1 MCDSA
6 TTGCFFSR
14 SSKENG
20 RSVPDLTASPGRAPP
35 GPMPSHQA
43 QALQQQQQ
51 QQNMQGHHQQQH
63 QHSQQQQQHHQQQQR
78 QGNKEPV
85 LLQGDFRKVS
95 GISSEIFRQ
104 IEAVENDHDPSTAA
118 ALEVVERR
126 GEMIVRILEPRCM
139 GSRQAIEAGQKFL
152 NKSDARHTVQLVEI
166 VKRPGQTLGLY
177 IREGNGAD
185 RSDGVF
191 ISRIALESAVYN
203 SGCLRVGD
211 EILAVNLVDVTRM
224 SLDDVVIIM
233 SIPRRLVLA
242 IRQRRGNRGTNSPG
256 PAQMSRPEQ
265 KPPPVVVIKRDLRDE
280 DLDDSDRAPRSS
292 RSSRE
297 RRTGDGREMTES
309 RSRLGLGLNNYS
321 PQSEQL
327 DLYYGG
333 PGGGG
338 GRGGPGG
345 GGGPVETPSWGYKP
359 PPPPSVITEQPKG
372 MHGFQTSH
380 SYYQNA
386 GTLESLAEKVH
397 AFYPSST
404 TTTNR
409 RMSASGAGGG
419 VAMSQSHQRFPRSG
433 SDQHLPRVE
442 YADYASLGRH
452 GLLARSSLKSDLVGA
467 APIAGGTLG
476 RYGRYDGG
484 PGAGHQVTA
493 ASQRT
498 SKYGPSPLGATASLQ
513 RRSRPALDYSSDTEA
528 TIGPRPSYYYYNHP
542 AMAGNSNNTI
552 HGAGPRGSTQ
562 ALGGGPEFAKFNSLP
577 RERPGAGASGRL
589 GGLRGARGLVHNRL
603 QDEADGNVSAPEYSL
618 PIRRDIRD
626 LRNRIT
632 ASPSIFTSDE
642 YRAWL
647 RRAPSSSA
655 ICEQMR
661 ASRDL
666 LNQQRAHRFSCS
678 AENIHDVLKNTEHIY
693 SSRTGLGG
701 VGVGVGG
708 TLDRHS
714 MAAGGPRMS
723 SLPVRSLSSQ
733 HIGGPSSIRSPS
745 VRRMRQLLELTQ
757 GAHQGIGPGGGI
769 GLAGVPG
776 SMVSALTGH
785 QSPAPTP
792 STTLPRPHRQIDINP
807 AEYTK
812 YKLDKPVVDAVGISG
827 MLWIHLLAGRGLRAM
842 SETSTQPLQQQPLIR
857 DLYCVLECDRIHK
870 ARTVVRSGDL
880 QFDWDESF
888 ELDLVCNKQLDV
900 LVYSWDPQHRHKLC
914 YRGALSLTT
923 LLRQSPIHQ
932 LALKVE
938 PRGTIYLRLRHTDP
952 FQLFRRRGLPSL
964 RGNVPAL
971 FGADLETVVTRESK
985 GAPGCAPVPIILR
998 RCVEEVERRGLDII
1012 GLYRLCG
1019 SATKKRLLREA
1030 FERNSRAVELT
1041 PEHVPDI
1048 NVITGV
1054 LKDYLRE
1061 LPEPLFTKCLFQMTV
1076 DALGVCLPDD
1086 PEGNAKLMLS
1096 ILDCLP
1102 RANRATLVFL
1112 LDHLSLVVSA
1122 SERNKMSAQ
1131 ALATALGPPLML
1143 HSASVGA
1150 NEEIDHAQPI
1160 AVLKYL
1166 LQIWPQPHGGV
1177 SVGGVA
1183 GPTSGRRGEPV
1194 EPRGNKASALPAG
1207 KSQLQQPGALPLQS
1221 SVAPAAGSSISSS
1234 QRSSSSS
1241 NIHLSSRS
1249 NALASSTSHSN
1260 MASSILNT
1268 QQQQQQQPQHHP
1280 SSALLSIQPRTAASN
1295 PSATSSTLGQH
1306 LLSATPSTLQYQSVV
1321 AQLAQSHRALQQA
1334 GQQPHPSE
1342 VSAGLVERVQSPH
1355 HATPSPSSSSTSS
1368 ASGSGSGTDTIKR
1381 GASPASV
1388 KFKESSSGYSLKSD
1402 TQSRILS
1409 GKQLYGNSTSSNTT
1423 SATNGHGVNGQSS
1436 RDGPGT
1442 GSTSTG
1448 PMASELLQQQ
1458 TTTRASSLLFTA
1470 GTGTGDYRSSSSSI
1484 ASSVASSIAAGP
1496 SNLSGPAPS
1505 SGALYGKAPTTTA
1518 SSSAGP
1524 VPLTSTLNIT
1534 TFSLDEKNN
1543 LVVSPS
1549 PSSASESSYRSSS
1562 PASSIQRDKSPIS
1575 LGERQ
1580 GHQHQPSS
1588 SPSALRRQEQFDRA
1602 DSAPASGSSATP
1614 AATTTSTGSSS
1625 SSSFMSSL
1633 RSQTLG
1639 SYQFPSAT
1647 LKLTSQLSSG
1657 GDAQQQQQQQQDDG
1671 STSSLLRK
1679 LTSSLSRTIVSN
1691 TGTLPI
1697 SLGREKLSEL
1707 SSGLGVGS
1715 TAGGGGG
1722 GGGPS
1727 STSSTGFSSS
1737 SGIGSIS
1744 SSISST
1750 SNSASGSTSGSLRT
1764 MSTSLG
1770 AYSGGGSAG
1779 GGGGG
1784 SVPDGSSMGHSGTAA
1799 VTSMNIY
1806 GTLPKNSSIY
1816 SSYGGSGGAGGS
1828 SSSTT
1833 GSSALSGLLSG
1844 TTSAYGISERL
1855 RALTTGSSLTGGGG
1869 GGGTGS
1875 SSDTGVSSHE
1885 QHRGSVSSSGDL
1897 DSSGYDYESSGFS
1910 SASYSTST
1918 IDRGMASSGASLG
1931 SSSIGAGALSSSYFS
1946 TGSGSGSSPFATSA
1960 TETAAATATA
1970 PYRVQY
1976 ASTNPFL
1983 PSFNPTAPGSTDGGS
1998 NGSNGSSTHRN
2009 GGESR
2014 HSIDEPFDMK

>member
-1 MCDSA
+1 MQWRKFARLKTTA
-6 TTGCFFSR
+6 TGHSR
-14 SSKENG
+14 TRRMLCCGRRKENG

-51 QQNMQGHHQQQH
+51 QHQQQQQQGLQGHHQQQ
-63 QHSQQQQQHHQQQQR
+63 QQR
-78 QGNKEPV
+78 QGSKEPV

-139 GSRQAIEAGQKFL
+139 GSRQAIDAGQKFL

-242 IRQRRGNRGTNSPG
+242 IRQRRGNRGANSPG
-256 PAQMSRPEQ
+256 PPQMSRPEQ

-327 DLYYGG
+327 DLYYGAGRG
-333 PGGGG
+333 PGGG
-338 GRGGPGG
+338 PGS
-345 GGGPVETPSWGYKP
+345 VETPSWGYKP
-359 PPPPSVITEQPKG
+359 PAPPSSVITEQPKG
-372 MHGFQTSH
+372 MHGGFQTSH

-397 AFYPSST
+397 AFYPSA
-404 TTTNR
+404 TTNR
-409 RMSASGAGGG
+409 RMSAGPAG

-452 GLLARSSLKSDLVGA
+452 PLLARSSLKSDLVGA

-476 RYGRYDGG
+476 RYGRYDAPPQPRG
-484 PGAGHQVTA
+484 P
-493 ASQRT
+493 
-498 SKYGPSPLGATASLQ
+498 KYGPSPLGATASLQ

-542 AMAGNSNNTI
+542 AMAASGTM
-552 HGAGPRGSTQ
+552 GRGSTQ

-577 RERPGAGASGRL
+577 RERPGATRL
-589 GGLRGARGLVHNRL
+589 GLRGRITDRL

-693 SSRTGLGG
+693 SSRTGLGVGGGGG
-701 VGVGVGG
+701 VVGG

-757 GAHQGIGPGGGI
+757 GAGVG
-769 GLAGVPG
+769 GVPG
-776 SMVSALTGH
+776 SVMAALAGH

-792 STTLPRPHRQIDINP
+792 STTLPRAHRQIDINP

-812 YKLDKPVVDAVGISG
+812 YKLDKPVVDAVGMSG

-842 SETSTQPLQQQPLIR
+842 SETSQIQQPLIR

-985 GAPGCAPVPIILR
+985 GAPGSAPVPIILR

-1166 LQIWPQPHGGV
+1166 LQIWPQPGSGT
-1177 SVGGVA
+1177 GA
-1183 GPTSGRRGEPV
+1183 PTSGRRGEPV

-1207 KSQLQQPGALPLQS
+1207 KSAAAAAAASSAALQQLGTS
-1221 SVAPAAGSSISSS
+1221 SSSSISH
-1234 QRSSSSS
+1234 RSSSSS
-1241 NIHLSSRS
+1241 NIQHQLHSSSSTNLAGTISSISSSRS
-1249 NALASSTSHSN
+1249 PHALASSSSSSN
-1260 MASSILNT
+1260 IQSSV
-1268 QQQQQQQPQHHP
+1268 PP
-1280 SSALLSIQPRTAASN
+1280 SIQPRSAANN
-1295 PSATSSTLGQH
+1295 PSTTSSTLGQH

-1334 GQQPHPSE
+1334 GQQPHQSE
-1342 VSAGLVERVQSPH
+1342 VSAGLAERVQSPH

-1388 KFKESSSGYSLKSD
+1388 KFKESTSSYSLKSD
-1402 TQSRILS
+1402 TQSRILASSRQHQPPGTSQYSNGS
-1409 GKQLYGNSTSSNTT
+1409 GSNGGIGTTASTSY
-1423 SATNGHGVNGQSS
+1423 AT
-1436 RDGPGT
+1436 D
-1442 GSTSTG
+1442 
-1448 PMASELLQQQ
+1448 LLHAR
-1458 TTTRASSLLFTA
+1458 TSSLFAASA
-1470 GTGTGDYRSSSSSI
+1470 GSDYLSSTSSI
-1484 ASSVASSIAAGP
+1484 ASSVASSAAGA
-1496 SNLSGPAPS
+1496 GPATS
-1505 SGALYGKAPTTTA
+1505 AAAAAS
-1518 SSSAGP
+1518 SSSAGLYGKVSSASGVTSAP
-1524 VPLTSTLNIT
+1524 VTSTLNIT

-1562 PASSIQRDKSPIS
+1562 PASSIQRDKSPNKS
-1575 LGERQ
+1575 G
-1580 GHQHQPSS
+1580 
-1588 SPSALRRQEQFDRA
+1588 SPSPLRRQDPLDRA
-1602 DSAPASGSSATP
+1602 DSLPATGTSTASTSGTA
-1614 AATTTSTGSSS
+1614 AATAPSTTAASSS
-1625 SSSFMSSL
+1625 GGSSFMSSL

-1639 SYQFPSAT
+1639 SYQFPST
-1647 LKLTSQLSSG
+1647 NLKLTSQLSSG
-1657 GDAQQQQQQQQDDG
+1657 SSGQDTSDDG

-1691 TGTLPI
+1691 TGTLPL
-1697 SLGREKLSEL
+1697 SLGREKLAEL
-1707 SSGLGVGS
+1707 SS
-1715 TAGGGGG
+1715 T
-1722 GGGPS
+1722 GPS
-1727 STSSTGFSSS
+1727 GTAAAGSSSAGAYSSS

-1744 SSISST
+1744 SSISSSIGGSSTSNT
-1750 SNSASGSTSGSLRT
+1750 SNSGSGLRT
-1764 MSTSLG
+1764 MSSSLG
-1770 AYSGGGSAG
+1770 YTGIGSGASVLDGGMSAG
-1779 GGGGG
+1779 GSG
-1784 SVPDGSSMGHSGTAA
+1784 SVTTAAA
-1799 VTSMNIY
+1799 VTSMNLY

-1816 SSYGGSGGAGGS
+1816 SSYGVGSGTSVSTSGS
-1828 SSSTT
+1828 
-1833 GSSALSGLLSG
+1833 GFSGLLSG
-1844 TTSAYGISERL
+1844 TTSSYGISERL
-1855 RALTTGSSLTGGGG
+1855 RALTSGSGSVGGDGGGD

-1875 SSDTGVSSHE
+1875 TSIDSGAAGSSA
-1885 QHRGSVSSSGDL
+1885 GDL
-1897 DSSGYDYESSGFS
+1897 ESSGYDYESSGFS
-1910 SASYSTST
+1910 SASYS
-1918 IDRGMASSGASLG
+1918 GMATSGASIG
-1931 SSSIGAGALSSSYFS
+1931 SGGGLSSSYFS
-1946 TGSGSGSSPFATSA
+1946 TGSNSSPFATVSGGGA
-1960 TETAAATATA
+1960 GTKGADTN

-1983 PSFNPTAPGSTDGGS
+1983 PSFNPPSDGS
-1998 NGSNGSSTHRN
+1998 NGSRGDTKT
-2009 GGESR
+2009 
-2014 HSIDEPFDMK
+2014 SIDDEPFDMK

>member
-1 MCDSA
+1 MQWRKFA
-6 TTGCFFSR
+6 RLKTTGTGHSR
-14 SSKENG
+14 TRRMLCCGRRKENG

-35 GPMPSHQA
+35 GPMPA
-43 QALQQQQQ
+43 
-51 QQNMQGHHQQQH
+51 HQQGQGM
-63 QHSQQQQQHHQQQQR
+63 QQQQQHHPHQQGGGHMQQGQR
-78 QGNKEPV
+78 SMGGGNKEPV

-118 ALEVVERR
+118 ALEAVERR

-139 GSRQAIEAGQKFL
+139 GSRQAVEAGQKFL
-152 NKSDARHTVQLVEI
+152 NKADARHTVQLVEI

-242 IRQRRGNRGTNSPG
+242 IRQRRGSRGANSPG
-256 PAQMSRPEQ
+256 PHQMSRPEQ
-265 KPPPVVVIKRDLRDE
+265 KPPPVVVIKRDLRDD

-327 DLYYGG
+327 DLYYNSRTGQ
-333 PGGGG
+333 
-338 GRGGPGG
+338 
-345 GGGPVETPSWGYKP
+345 PVETPSWGYKP

-372 MHGFQTSH
+372 THGFQTSH

-397 AFYPSST
+397 AFYPSNT
-404 TTTNR
+404 TSR
-409 RMSASGAGGG
+409 RLSAGTG
-419 VAMSQSHQRFPRSG
+419 VSMSQSHQRFPRSG

-452 GLLARSSLKSDLVGA
+452 ALLRSSLKSDLVQA

-476 RYGRYDGG
+476 RYGRYD
-484 PGAGHQVTA
+484 PPP
-493 ASQRT
+493 SSRT
-498 SKYGPSPLGATASLQ
+498 PKYAPSPLGATGSLQ
-513 RRSRPALDYSSDTEA
+513 RRSRPAIDYSSDTEA

-542 AMAGNSNNTI
+542 AMAAAI
-552 HGAGPRGSTQ
+552 QRGSTQ

-577 RERPGAGASGRL
+577 RERPGSRM
-589 GGLRGARGLVHNRL
+589 GLRSRIGDRL
-603 QDEADGNVSAPEYSL
+603 QDETDGNLSAPEYSL
-618 PIRRDIRD
+618 PIRRDPRD
-626 LRNRIT
+626 LRQRIT

-661 ASRDL
+661 ASRDI

-693 SSRTGLGG
+693 SSRTGLT
-701 VGVGVGG
+701 GG

-714 MAAGGPRMS
+714 LTVGGPRMS
-723 SLPVRSLSSQ
+723 SLPVRSMSSQ
-733 HIGGPSSIRSPS
+733 HIGPSSIRSPS

-757 GAHQGIGPGGGI
+757 GGPG
-769 GLAGVPG
+769 GVPG
-776 SMVSALTGH
+776 SAMAALTGH

-792 STTLPRPHRQIDINP
+792 STTLPRAHRQIDINP

-812 YKLDKPVVDAVGISG
+812 YKLDKPVVDAIGMSG

-842 SETSTQPLQQQPLIR
+842 SETTQTQQPMIR

-952 FQLFRRRGLPSL
+952 FQLYRRRGLPSL
-964 RGNVPAL
+964 RASVPAL

-985 GAPGCAPVPIILR
+985 GAPGSAPVPIILR

-1041 PEHVPDI
+1041 PDHVPDI

-1054 LKDYLRE
+1054 LKEYLRE

-1131 ALATALGPPLML
+1131 ALATVMGPPLML
-1143 HSASVGA
+1143 HSSSAGP

-1166 LQIWPQPHGGV
+1166 LQIWPQPQHGTGH
-1177 SVGGVA
+1177 VG
-1183 GPTSGRRGEPV
+1183 TSGRRGEPV
-1194 EPRGNKASALPAG
+1194 EPRGNKASALQVG
-1207 KSQLQQPGALPLQS
+1207 KSPAPLPSLPS
-1221 SVAPAAGSSISSS
+1221 
-1234 QRSSSSS
+1234 
-1241 NIHLSSRS
+1241 
-1249 NALASSTSHSN
+1249 ASSLHK
-1260 MASSILNT
+1260 LHHL
-1268 QQQQQQQPQHHP
+1268 QQQQQQQQLQP
-1280 SSALLSIQPRTAASN
+1280 SPAQSRLAPSASSSLMVGSAGAISRSATSS
-1295 PSATSSTLGQH
+1295 PSATSFQLGPH
-1306 LLSATPSTLQYQSVV
+1306 PLSATPSNLQYQSVV
-1321 AQLAQSHRALQQA
+1321 AQLAQSHRVSQQV
-1334 GQQPHPSE
+1334 GQQHHLLE
-1342 VSAGLVERVQSPH
+1342 ASAASAEPGQSPH

-1388 KFKESSSGYSLKSD
+1388 KFKESSSSYSLKSD
-1402 TQSRILS
+1402 TSRILS
-1409 GKQLYGNSTSSNTT
+1409 STSSLAKKYA
-1423 SATNGHGVNGQSS
+1423 SSTNGAEPVSNG
-1436 RDGPGT
+1436 
-1442 GSTSTG
+1442 GSTTYEQS
-1448 PMASELLQQQ
+1448 PAVSSHQ
-1458 TTTRASSLLFTA
+1458 SLLGN
-1470 GTGTGDYRSSSSSI
+1470 GTNGVRKRETGNGIGPSIISSSSSSNNNNGPNI
-1484 ASSVASSIAAGP
+1484 SSSSDLQYPSRSVLFTSDSLSTTSTSPQPTAVATTS
-1496 SNLSGPAPS
+1496 
-1505 SGALYGKAPTTTA
+1505 YGKVATVPSL
-1518 SSSAGP
+1518 SSSA
-1524 VPLTSTLNIT
+1524 VPAVPASSLDVV

-1549 PSSASESSYRSSS
+1549 PSSASESSHHSSNSSLRERS
-1562 PASSIQRDKSPIS
+1562 P
-1575 LGERQ
+1575 
-1580 GHQHQPSS
+1580 QPSP
-1588 SPSALRRQEQFDRA
+1588 SPLKRQDPVERA
-1602 DSAPASGSSATP
+1602 DSAGPTSAAS
-1614 AATTTSTGSSS
+1614 STG
-1625 SSSFMSSL
+1625 FISSL

-1639 SYQFPSAT
+1639 SYQFPSSS
-1647 LKLTSQLSSG
+1647 LKLSSQQSTDPATG
-1657 GDAQQQQQQQQDDG
+1657 DDG

-1679 LTSSLSRTIVSN
+1679 LTSSLSRSITSN
-1691 TGTLPI
+1691 TGTLPL
-1697 SLGREKLSEL
+1697 SLGRQGA
-1707 SSGLGVGS
+1707 SSSLYQQDFSGS
-1715 TAGGGGG
+1715 GNISN
-1722 GGGPS
+1722 S
-1727 STSSTGFSSS
+1727 SSSS
-1737 SGIGSIS
+1737 SGKP
-1744 SSISST
+1744 T
-1750 SNSASGSTSGSLRT
+1750 SASLNYTSSGDNVLADSTVT
-1764 MSTSLG
+1764 T
-1770 AYSGGGSAG
+1770 AAA
-1779 GGGGG
+1779 
-1784 SVPDGSSMGHSGTAA
+1784 VSSMS
-1799 VTSMNIY
+1799 IY
-1806 GTLPKNSSIY
+1806 GTLPKNSSVY
-1816 SSYGGSGGAGGS
+1816 SYGGTSSSLLTGTSSSYGISDRFRALTGASLEGSSGLGSSMTGTTASSGADSGAGS
-1828 SSSTT
+1828 SS
-1833 GSSALSGLLSG
+1833 
-1844 TTSAYGISERL
+1844 
-1855 RALTTGSSLTGGGG
+1855 
-1869 GGGTGS
+1869 
-1875 SSDTGVSSHE
+1875 V
-1885 QHRGSVSSSGDL
+1885 DL
-1897 DSSGYDYESSGFS
+1897 GASGYDYESSGFS
-1910 SASYSTST
+1910 STGLTSSYGTT
-1918 IDRGMASSGASLG
+1918 ASSGSMTTSATSG
-1931 SSSIGAGALSSSYFS
+1931 LSSSYFS
-1946 TGSGSGSSPFATSA
+1946 TGSGTSPFS
-1960 TETAAATATA
+1960 TAASGLGETGPPPST
-1970 PYRVQY
+1970 YRVQY
-1976 ASTNPFL
+1976 SSTNPFL
-1983 PSFNPTAPGSTDGGS
+1983 PSYNPPSD
-1998 NGSNGSSTHRN
+1998 NGSGTHGITGRN
-2009 GGESR
+2009 GGLKS
-2014 HSIDEPFDMK
+2014 SDEDDSFDMK

>member
-1 MCDSA
+1 M
-6 TTGCFFSR
+6 
-14 SSKENG
+14 
-20 RSVPDLTASPGRAPP
+20 
-35 GPMPSHQA
+35 
-43 QALQQQQQ
+43 
-51 QQNMQGHHQQQH
+51 
-63 QHSQQQQQHHQQQQR
+63 QQQQR
-78 QGNKEPV
+78 GGGGSGMGGGANKDPV

-118 ALEVVERR
+118 ALEAVERR

-139 GSRQAIEAGQKFL
+139 GSRQAVEAGQKFL
-152 NKSDARHTVQLVEI
+152 NKADARHTVQLVEI

-242 IRQRRGNRGTNSPG
+242 IRQRRGSRGANSPG
-256 PAQMSRPEQ
+256 PPQMSRPEQ
-265 KPPPVVVIKRDLRDE
+265 KPPPVVVIKRDLRDD

-327 DLYYGG
+327 DMYYGRG
-333 PGGGG
+333 PGVQ
-338 GRGGPGG
+338 PA
-345 GGGPVETPSWGYKP
+345 ETPSWGYKP

-372 MHGFQTSH
+372 AHGFQTSH

-397 AFYPSST
+397 SFYPGA
-404 TTTNR
+404 NR
-409 RMSASGAGGG
+409 RMSAGTG
-419 VAMSQSHQRFPRSG
+419 VSMSQSHQRFPRSG

-452 GLLARSSLKSDLVGA
+452 ALLRSSLKTDLVQA

-476 RYGRYDGG
+476 RYGRYE
-484 PGAGHQVTA
+484 PPPQ
-493 ASQRT
+493 QRT
-498 SKYGPSPLGATASLQ
+498 PKYGPSPLGAGTGSLQ

-542 AMAGNSNNTI
+542 AMNTNTI
-552 HGAGPRGSTQ
+552 GRGSTQ
-562 ALGGGPEFAKFNSLP
+562 ALGGGPEYAKFNSLP
-577 RERPGAGASGRL
+577 RDRPSSRM
-589 GGLRGARGLVHNRL
+589 GLRSRIGERI
-603 QDEADGNVSAPEYSL
+603 QDENDGNLSAPEYSL
-618 PIRRDIRD
+618 PIRRDPRDPRD
-626 LRNRIT
+626 LRQRIT

-661 ASRDL
+661 ASRDI

-678 AENIHDVLKNTEHIY
+678 AENIHDVLKNTENIY
-693 SSRTGLGG
+693 SSRTGFT
-701 VGVGVGG
+701 GG
-708 TLDRHS
+708 TLDRNS
-714 MAAGGPRMS
+714 LATGGPRMS
-723 SLPVRSLSSQ
+723 SLPVRSMSSQ
-733 HIGGPSSIRSPS
+733 HIGPSSIRSPS

-757 GAHQGIGPGGGI
+757 GGAPG
-769 GLAGVPG
+769 GVPG
-776 SMVSALTGH
+776 SAVAALTGH

-792 STTLPRPHRQIDINP
+792 STTLPRAHRQIDINP

-812 YKLDKPVVDAVGISG
+812 YKLDKPVVDAIGMSG

-842 SETSTQPLQQQPLIR
+842 SETTQAQQPMIR

-952 FQLFRRRGLPSL
+952 FQLYRRRGLPSL

-985 GAPGCAPVPIILR
+985 GAPGSAPVPIILR

-1122 SERNKMSAQ
+1122 AERNKMSAQ
-1131 ALATALGPPLML
+1131 ALATVMGPPLML
-1143 HSASVGA
+1143 HSSSAGP

-1166 LQIWPQPHGGV
+1166 LQIWPQPQHSTGGGHGG
-1177 SVGGVA
+1177 
-1183 GPTSGRRGEPV
+1183 T
-1194 EPRGNKASALPAG
+1194 
-1207 KSQLQQPGALPLQS
+1207 
-1221 SVAPAAGSSISSS
+1221 
-1234 QRSSSSS
+1234 
-1241 NIHLSSRS
+1241 
-1249 NALASSTSHSN
+1249 
-1260 MASSILNT
+1260 
-1268 QQQQQQQPQHHP
+1268 
-1280 SSALLSIQPRTAASN
+1280 
-1295 PSATSSTLGQH
+1295 
-1306 LLSATPSTLQYQSVV
+1306 SATPSSLQYQSVV
-1321 AQLAQSHRALQQA
+1321 AQLAQSHRASQQV
-1334 GQQPHPSE
+1334 GQQHHPSE
-1342 VSAGLVERVQSPH
+1342 GSAVSAEPVQSPH

-1388 KFKESSSGYSLKSD
+1388 KFKESSSSYSLKSD
-1402 TQSRILS
+1402 TSRILS
-1409 GKQLYGNSTSSNTT
+1409 SSSSLVKKYGTNGNGGDHPSPAVTSGSPLHYPASVSASTSLLLSGNGATGNGGSLRKQRDGNGSSSTNNGPNISSSSDLQLPSRSVLFSSDYLSSSAAAAAATSTSSTATT
-1423 SATNGHGVNGQSS
+1423 TERKLSFTAL
-1436 RDGPGT
+1436 
-1442 GSTSTG
+1442 TG
-1448 PMASELLQQQ
+1448 PV
-1458 TTTRASSLLFTA
+1458 SSL
-1470 GTGTGDYRSSSSSI
+1470 D
-1484 ASSVASSIAAGP
+1484 VA
-1496 SNLSGPAPS
+1496 
-1505 SGALYGKAPTTTA
+1505 
-1518 SSSAGP
+1518 
-1524 VPLTSTLNIT
+1524 
-1534 TFSLDEKNN
+1534 TFSLDDKNN

-1549 PSSASESSYRSSS
+1549 PSSASESSHHSSNSSLRERS
-1562 PASSIQRDKSPIS
+1562 P
-1575 LGERQ
+1575 
-1580 GHQHQPSS
+1580 QPS
-1588 SPSALRRQEQFDRA
+1588 PSLKRQEPIDRS
-1602 DSAPASGSSATP
+1602 DST
-1614 AATTTSTGSSS
+1614 ATTTAAGGNSSS

-1639 SYQFPSAT
+1639 SYQFPSSN
-1647 LKLTSQLSSG
+1647 LVKLPGQLSADSAGSG
-1657 GDAQQQQQQQQDDG
+1657 DDG

-1679 LTSSLSRTIVSN
+1679 LGASLSRTITSN
-1691 TGTLPI
+1691 TGTLPL
-1697 SLGREKLSEL
+1697 SLGRQGGTG
-1707 SSGLGVGS
+1707 SSLYQQQDASYSV
-1715 TAGGGGG
+1715 
-1722 GGGPS
+1722 S
-1727 STSSTGFSSS
+1727 SSSSS
-1737 SGIGSIS
+1737 SGKP
-1744 SSISST
+1744 T
-1750 SNSASGSTSGSLRT
+1750 SASLNYTSPGSSL
-1764 MSTSLG
+1764 LG
-1770 AYSGGGSAG
+1770 EGGSGQA
-1779 GGGGG
+1779 
-1784 SVPDGSSMGHSGTAA
+1784 VTTAAAVSSMS
-1799 VTSMNIY
+1799 IY

-1816 SSYGGSGGAGGS
+1816 SYSGAAS
-1828 SSSTT
+1828 S
-1833 GSSALSGLLSG
+1833 LLSG
-1844 TTSAYGISERL
+1844 TSSSYGISDRF
-1855 RALTTGSSLTGGGG
+1855 RALTSGGSAGDSSSGLGSSLTASGG
-1869 GGGTGS
+1869 
-1875 SSDTGVSSHE
+1875 
-1885 QHRGSVSSSGDL
+1885 SGADSAGADL
-1897 DSSGYDYESSGFS
+1897 GASGYDYESSGFS
-1910 SASYSTST
+1910 SSAGLTSSSYGGTSSTS
-1918 IDRGMASSGASLG
+1918 ASMTTSATSG
-1931 SSSIGAGALSSSYFS
+1931 LSSSYFS
-1946 TGSGSGSSPFATSA
+1946 TGSGNSPFGTMTSNGSDNA
-1960 TETAAATATA
+1960 GPPT
-1970 PYRVQY
+1970 YRVQY
-1976 ASTNPFL
+1976 SSTNPFL
-1983 PSFNPTAPGSTDGGS
+1983 PSYNPPSDNGGSTSLGGAS
-1998 NGSNGSSTHRN
+1998 GRN
-2009 GGESR
+2009 GGLKS
-2014 HSIDEPFDMK
+2014 SDEDDSFDMK

>member
-1 MCDSA
+1 MQWRKFARLKTTA
-6 TTGCFFSR
+6 TGHSR
-14 SSKENG
+14 TRRMLCCGRRKENG

-51 QQNMQGHHQQQH
+51 HQQQQQQGLQGHHQQQ
-63 QHSQQQQQHHQQQQR
+63 QQR
-78 QGNKEPV
+78 QSSKEPV

-139 GSRQAIEAGQKFL
+139 GSRQAIDAGQKFL

-242 IRQRRGNRGTNSPG
+242 IRQRRGNRGANSPG
-256 PAQMSRPEQ
+256 PPQMSRPEQ

-333 PGGGG
+333 
-338 GRGGPGG
+338 GRGP

-359 PPPPSVITEQPKG
+359 PAPPSSVITEQPKG
-372 MHGFQTSH
+372 MHGGFQTSH

-397 AFYPSST
+397 AFYPSAT
-404 TTTNR
+404 TSR
-409 RMSASGAGGG
+409 RMSAGPAG

-452 GLLARSSLKSDLVGA
+452 PLLARSSLKSDLVGA

-476 RYGRYDGG
+476 RYGRYDAPPQPSRG
-484 PGAGHQVTA
+484 P
-493 ASQRT
+493 
-498 SKYGPSPLGATASLQ
+498 KYGPSPLGATASLQ

-542 AMAGNSNNTI
+542 AMAASGTM
-552 HGAGPRGSTQ
+552 GRGSTQ

-577 RERPGAGASGRL
+577 RERPGAARL
-589 GGLRGARGLVHNRL
+589 GLRGRIADRL

-693 SSRTGLGG
+693 SSRTGLGVGGGGG
-701 VGVGVGG
+701 VVGG

-757 GAHQGIGPGGGI
+757 GAGVG
-769 GLAGVPG
+769 GVPG
-776 SMVSALTGH
+776 SVVAALTGH

-792 STTLPRPHRQIDINP
+792 STTLPRAHRQIDINP

-812 YKLDKPVVDAVGISG
+812 YKLDKPVVDAVGMSG

-842 SETSTQPLQQQPLIR
+842 SETSQIQQPLIR

-985 GAPGCAPVPIILR
+985 GAPGSAPVPIILR

-1166 LQIWPQPHGGV
+1166 LQIWPQPGTGP
-1177 SVGGVA
+1177 GA
-1183 GPTSGRRGEPV
+1183 PTSGRRGEPV

-1207 KSQLQQPGALPLQS
+1207 KSVAASPGLQL
-1221 SVAPAAGSSISSS
+1221 GSSISH
-1234 QRSSSSS
+1234 RSSSSS
-1241 NIHLSSRS
+1241 NIQHQLHSTSSTNLAAATSSISSSISRS
-1249 NALASSTSHSN
+1249 PHALASSSSSSN
-1260 MASSILNT
+1260 IQSSV
-1268 QQQQQQQPQHHP
+1268 PP
-1280 SSALLSIQPRTAASN
+1280 SIQPRTAANN
-1295 PSATSSTLGQH
+1295 PSTTSSTLGQH

-1334 GQQPHPSE
+1334 GQQPHQSE
-1342 VSAGLVERVQSPH
+1342 VSAGLAERVQSPH

-1388 KFKESSSGYSLKSD
+1388 KFKESTSSYSLKSD
-1402 TQSRILS
+1402 TQSRILANAR
-1409 GKQLYGNSTSSNTT
+1409 QHQQSTSASY
-1423 SATNGHGVNGQSS
+1423 TNG
-1436 RDGPGT
+1436 
-1442 GSTSTG
+1442 GSTSNGGIGTT
-1448 PMASELLQQQ
+1448 ATTSYATDLLHAR
-1458 TTTRASSLLFTA
+1458 TSGLFASSA
-1470 GTGTGDYRSSSSSI
+1470 GSDYLSSTSSI
-1484 ASSVASSIAAGP
+1484 ASSVASSAAG
-1496 SNLSGPAPS
+1496 APTS
-1505 SGALYGKAPTTTA
+1505 SAASVGLYGKVGATSGAVTST
-1518 SSSAGP
+1518 
-1524 VPLTSTLNIT
+1524 PLTSTLNIT

-1562 PASSIQRDKSPIS
+1562 PASSIQRDKSPNKS
-1575 LGERQ
+1575 G
-1580 GHQHQPSS
+1580 
-1588 SPSALRRQEQFDRA
+1588 SPSPLRRQEPLDRA
-1602 DSAPASGSSATP
+1602 DSLPSTGTTSSSTAATVSATP
-1614 AATTTSTGSSS
+1614 ATSASTGG
-1625 SSSFMSSL
+1625 SSFMSSL

-1639 SYQFPSAT
+1639 SYQFPST
-1647 LKLTSQLSSG
+1647 SLKLTSQLSSG
-1657 GDAQQQQQQQQDDG
+1657 SSGQDVSDDG

-1691 TGTLPI
+1691 TGTLPL

-1707 SSGLGVGS
+1707 
-1715 TAGGGGG
+1715 A
-1722 GGGPS
+1722 
-1727 STSSTGFSSS
+1727 STGSGAGATGAGSSSAGAYSSS

-1744 SSISST
+1744 SSISSSIGG
-1750 SNSASGSTSGSLRT
+1750 SNSSSNSGGLRT
-1764 MSTSLG
+1764 MSSSLG
-1770 AYSGGGSAG
+1770 YTGIGSGSSALEGGSSG
-1779 GGGGG
+1779 T
-1784 SVPDGSSMGHSGTAA
+1784 GSSSVTTAAA

-1816 SSYGGSGGAGGS
+1816 SSYGVGSGTSVSASGG
-1828 SSSTT
+1828 
-1833 GSSALSGLLSG
+1833 GLSGLLSG
-1844 TTSAYGISERL
+1844 TTSSYGISERL
-1855 RALTTGSSLTGGGG
+1855 RALTTGGSSGVGDGSTGGSTSMGDSG
-1869 GGGTGS
+1869 ATGS
-1875 SSDTGVSSHE
+1875 SA
-1885 QHRGSVSSSGDL
+1885 GDL

-1910 SASYSTST
+1910 SASYS
-1918 IDRGMASSGASLG
+1918 GMATSGT
-1931 SSSIGAGALSSSYFS
+1931 SIGSGGGLSSSYFS
-1946 TGSGSGSSPFATSA
+1946 TGSNSSPFATVSGSGSA
-1960 TETAAATATA
+1960 GTKVPDTN

-1983 PSFNPTAPGSTDGGS
+1983 PSFNPTGDGS
-1998 NGSNGSSTHRN
+1998 NGRADSKTSQD
-2009 GGESR
+2009 
-2014 HSIDEPFDMK
+2014 DEPFDMK

>member
-1 MCDSA
+1 MD
-6 TTGCFFSR
+6 R
-14 SSKENG
+14 
-20 RSVPDLTASPGRAPP
+20 
-35 GPMPSHQA
+35 
-43 QALQQQQQ
+43 
-51 QQNMQGHHQQQH
+51 
-63 QHSQQQQQHHQQQQR
+63 
-78 QGNKEPV
+78 
-85 LLQGDFRKVS
+85 
-95 GISSEIFRQ
+95 

-242 IRQRRGNRGTNSPG
+242 IRQRRGNRGSNSPG
-256 PAQMSRPEQ
+256 PPQMSRPEQ

-327 DLYYGG
+327 DLYYGAGRG
-333 PGGGG
+333 PGGGP
-338 GRGGPGG
+338 GPA
-345 GGGPVETPSWGYKP
+345 ETPNWGYKP
-359 PPPPSVITEQPKG
+359 PAPPSSVITEQPKG
-372 MHGFQTSH
+372 MHGGFQTSH

-397 AFYPSST
+397 AFYPSAT
-404 TTTNR
+404 TSR
-409 RMSASGAGGG
+409 RMSAGPAG

-452 GLLARSSLKSDLVGA
+452 PLLARSSLKSDLVGA

-476 RYGRYDGG
+476 RYGRYDA
-484 PGAGHQVTA
+484 PPPQPRAP
-493 ASQRT
+493 
-498 SKYGPSPLGATASLQ
+498 KYGPSPLGATGSLQ

-542 AMAGNSNNTI
+542 AMAASGTM
-552 HGAGPRGSTQ
+552 GGRGSTQ

-577 RERPGAGASGRL
+577 RERPGATRL
-589 GGLRGARGLVHNRL
+589 GLRGRITDRL

-693 SSRTGLGG
+693 SSRTGLGMGGAGAGGG
-701 VGVGVGG
+701 VVGG

-757 GAHQGIGPGGGI
+757 GAGVG
-769 GLAGVPG
+769 GVPG
-776 SMVSALTGH
+776 SVVAALTGH

-792 STTLPRPHRQIDINP
+792 STTLPRAHRQIDINP

-812 YKLDKPVVDAVGISG
+812 YKLDKPVVDAVGMSG

-842 SETSTQPLQQQPLIR
+842 SETSQIQQPLIR

-1122 SERNKMSAQ
+1122 AERNKMSAQ

-1166 LQIWPQPHGGV
+1166 LQIWPQPGTGT
-1177 SVGGVA
+1177 GA
-1183 GPTSGRRGEPV
+1183 PTSG
-1194 EPRGNKASALPAG
+1194 N
-1207 KSQLQQPGALPLQS
+1207 
-1221 SVAPAAGSSISSS
+1221 
-1234 QRSSSSS
+1234 
-1241 NIHLSSRS
+1241 
-1249 NALASSTSHSN
+1249 
-1260 MASSILNT
+1260 
-1268 QQQQQQQPQHHP
+1268 
-1280 SSALLSIQPRTAASN
+1280 
-1295 PSATSSTLGQH
+1295 
-1306 LLSATPSTLQYQSVV
+1306 
-1321 AQLAQSHRALQQA
+1321 
-1334 GQQPHPSE
+1334 PHPSE
-1342 VSAGLVERVQSPH
+1342 VSAGLAERVQSPH

-1388 KFKESSSGYSLKSD
+1388 KFKESTSNYSLKSD
-1402 TQSRILS
+1402 TQSRILGGARQHS
-1409 GKQLYGNSTSSNTT
+1409 QQPSYTTAGGASISSSNGGNGGSAAGATSYDLLHARTGGLLPSTGATSGSGT
-1423 SATNGHGVNGQSS
+1423 SAA
-1436 RDGPGT
+1436 
-1442 GSTSTG
+1442 ST
-1448 PMASELLQQQ
+1448 
-1458 TTTRASSLLFTA
+1458 
-1470 GTGTGDYRSSSSSI
+1470 
-1484 ASSVASSIAAGP
+1484 VAA
-1496 SNLSGPAPS
+1496 
-1505 SGALYGKAPTTTA
+1505 TTA
-1518 SSSAGP
+1518 SSGAG
-1524 VPLTSTLNIT
+1524 
-1534 TFSLDEKNN
+1534 
-1543 LVVSPS
+1543 
-1549 PSSASESSYRSSS
+1549 
-1562 PASSIQRDKSPIS
+1562 
-1575 LGERQ
+1575 
-1580 GHQHQPSS
+1580 
-1588 SPSALRRQEQFDRA
+1588 
-1602 DSAPASGSSATP
+1602 
-1614 AATTTSTGSSS
+1614 
-1625 SSSFMSSL
+1625 SFMSSL

-1639 SYQFPSAT
+1639 SYQFPST
-1647 LKLTSQLSSG
+1647 SLKLTSQLSSG
-1657 GDAQQQQQQQQDDG
+1657 SSGQDASDDG

-1679 LTSSLSRTIVSN
+1679 LTSSLSVT
-1691 TGTLPI
+1691 
-1697 SLGREKLSEL
+1697 
-1707 SSGLGVGS
+1707 
-1715 TAGGGGG
+1715 TA
-1722 GGGPS
+1722 
-1727 STSSTGFSSS
+1727 
-1737 SGIGSIS
+1737 
-1744 SSISST
+1744 
-1750 SNSASGSTSGSLRT
+1750 
-1764 MSTSLG
+1764 
-1770 AYSGGGSAG
+1770 
-1779 GGGGG
+1779 
-1784 SVPDGSSMGHSGTAA
+1784 AA

-1816 SSYGGSGGAGGS
+1816 SSYGVGSGTSVSGS
-1828 SSSTT
+1828 S
-1833 GSSALSGLLSG
+1833 GSGLSGLLSG
-1844 TTSAYGISERL
+1844 TTSSYGISERL
-1855 RALTTGSSLTGGGG
+1855 RALTSGVSVGDGAADRSTGGVESA
-1869 GGGTGS
+1869 GGTGS
-1875 SSDTGVSSHE
+1875 SA
-1885 QHRGSVSSSGDL
+1885 GDL
-1897 DSSGYDYESSGFS
+1897 ESSGYDYESSGFS
-1910 SASYSTST
+1910 SASYS
-1918 IDRGMASSGASLG
+1918 GMATSGASIG
-1931 SSSIGAGALSSSYFS
+1931 SGGGLSSSYFS
-1946 TGSGSGSSPFATSA
+1946 TGSNSSPFATMSGGGGGGGRA
-1960 TETAAATATA
+1960 GDSGTGTTATDTN

-1976 ASTNPFL
+1976 SSTNPFL
-1983 PSFNPTAPGSTDGGS
+1983 PSFNPTSDGS
-1998 NGSNGSSTHRN
+1998 NGRADSKTSNG
-2009 GGESR
+2009 
-2014 HSIDEPFDMK
+2014 DEPFDMK

>member
-1 MCDSA
+1 MRHAS
-6 TTGCFFSR
+6 TPVFTPLGHRLSFSE
-14 SSKENG
+14 ENG

-51 QQNMQGHHQQQH
+51 QHQQQQQQGLQGHHQQQ
-63 QHSQQQQQHHQQQQR
+63 QQQR
-78 QGNKEPV
+78 QGSKEPV

-139 GSRQAIEAGQKFL
+139 GSRQAIDAGQKFL

-242 IRQRRGNRGTNSPG
+242 IRQRRGNRGANSPG
-256 PAQMSRPEQ
+256 PPQMSRPEQ

-333 PGGGG
+333 
-338 GRGGPGG
+338 GRGPGG
-345 GGGPVETPSWGYKP
+345 GPGSVETPSWGYKP
-359 PPPPSVITEQPKG
+359 PAPPSSVITEQPKG
-372 MHGFQTSH
+372 MHGGFQTSH

-397 AFYPSST
+397 AFYPSAT
-404 TTTNR
+404 TSR
-409 RMSASGAGGG
+409 RMSAGPAG

-452 GLLARSSLKSDLVGA
+452 PLLARSSLKSDLVGA

-476 RYGRYDGG
+476 RYGRYDAPPQQRG
-484 PGAGHQVTA
+484 P
-493 ASQRT
+493 
-498 SKYGPSPLGATASLQ
+498 KYGPSPLGATASLQ

-542 AMAGNSNNTI
+542 AMAASGTM
-552 HGAGPRGSTQ
+552 GRGSTQ

-577 RERPGAGASGRL
+577 RERPGATRL
-589 GGLRGARGLVHNRL
+589 GLRGRIADRL

-693 SSRTGLGG
+693 SSRTGLGVGGGG
-701 VGVGVGG
+701 VVGG

-757 GAHQGIGPGGGI
+757 GAGVG
-769 GLAGVPG
+769 GVPG
-776 SMVSALTGH
+776 SVVAALTGH

-792 STTLPRPHRQIDINP
+792 STTLPRAHRQIDINP

-812 YKLDKPVVDAVGISG
+812 YKLDKPVVDAVGMSG

-842 SETSTQPLQQQPLIR
+842 SETSQIQQPLIR

-1166 LQIWPQPHGGV
+1166 LQIWPQPGTG
-1177 SVGGVA
+1177 
-1183 GPTSGRRGEPV
+1183 
-1194 EPRGNKASALPAG
+1194 
-1207 KSQLQQPGALPLQS
+1207 PGAP
-1221 SVAPAAGSSISSS
+1221 
-1234 QRSSSSS
+1234 
-1241 NIHLSSRS
+1241 
-1249 NALASSTSHSN
+1249 T
-1260 MASSILNT
+1260 
-1268 QQQQQQQPQHHP
+1268 
-1280 SSALLSIQPRTAASN
+1280 
-1295 PSATSSTLGQH
+1295 
-1306 LLSATPSTLQYQSVV
+1306 
-1321 AQLAQSHRALQQA
+1321 
-1334 GQQPHPSE
+1334 
-1342 VSAGLVERVQSPH
+1342 
-1355 HATPSPSSSSTSS
+1355 
-1368 ASGSGSGTDTIKR
+1368 SGTDTIKR

-1388 KFKESSSGYSLKSD
+1388 KFKESTSNYSLKSD
-1402 TQSRILS
+1402 TQSRILA
-1409 GKQLYGNSTSSNTT
+1409 SSRQHHQPT
-1423 SATNGHGVNGQSS
+1423 SASYTN
-1436 RDGPGT
+1436 
-1442 GSTSTG
+1442 GSTSNGGIGAT
-1448 PMASELLQQQ
+1448 A
-1458 TTTRASSLLFTA
+1458 TTSYATDLFHA
-1470 GTGTGDYRSSSSSI
+1470 RSSSLFASSAGSDYLSSTSSI
-1484 ASSVASSIAAGP
+1484 ASSVASSAAG
-1496 SNLSGPAPS
+1496 AATS
-1505 SGALYGKAPTTTA
+1505 SASAVGMYGKVGAASGSAITSAPVTN
-1518 SSSAGP
+1518 
-1524 VPLTSTLNIT
+1524 TLNIT

-1562 PASSIQRDKSPIS
+1562 PASSIQRDKSPNKS
-1575 LGERQ
+1575 G
-1580 GHQHQPSS
+1580 
-1588 SPSALRRQEQFDRA
+1588 SPSPLRRQDPLDRA
-1602 DSAPASGSSATP
+1602 DSLPSTGTASSSTSTAATVAAAATSSTSGS
-1614 AATTTSTGSSS
+1614 TSG
-1625 SSSFMSSL
+1625 SSFMSSL

-1639 SYQFPSAT
+1639 SYQFPST
-1647 LKLTSQLSSG
+1647 SLKLTSQLSSG
-1657 GDAQQQQQQQQDDG
+1657 SSGQDVSDDG

-1691 TGTLPI
+1691 TGTLPL

-1707 SSGLGVGS
+1707 SATGASGVSGAGS
-1715 TAGGGGG
+1715 SSAGAY
-1722 GGGPS
+1722 
-1727 STSSTGFSSS
+1727 SSS

-1744 SSISST
+1744 SSISSSIGG
-1750 SNSASGSTSGSLRT
+1750 SNSSNNSNSGGLRT
-1764 MSTSLG
+1764 MSSSLG
-1770 AYSGGGSAG
+1770 YTGIGSGASALDGGSS
-1779 GGGGG
+1779 G
-1784 SVPDGSSMGHSGTAA
+1784 SGSSSVTTAAA

-1816 SSYGGSGGAGGS
+1816 SSYGVGSGTSVSASGS
-1828 SSSTT
+1828 
-1833 GSSALSGLLSG
+1833 GLSGLLSG
-1844 TTSAYGISERL
+1844 TTSSYGISERL
-1855 RALTTGSSLTGGGG
+1855 RALTTGGSGAGDGTTGGSANNDSGT
-1869 GGGTGS
+1869 TGS
-1875 SSDTGVSSHE
+1875 SA
-1885 QHRGSVSSSGDL
+1885 GDL

-1910 SASYSTST
+1910 SASYS
-1918 IDRGMASSGASLG
+1918 GMATSGASIG
-1931 SSSIGAGALSSSYFS
+1931 SGGGLSSSYFS
-1946 TGSGSGSSPFATSA
+1946 TGSNSSPFATVSGSG
-1960 TETAAATATA
+1960 TAGTKTADTN

-1983 PSFNPTAPGSTDGGS
+1983 PSFNPTSDGS
-1998 NGSNGSSTHRN
+1998 NGRADSKTSND
-2009 GGESR
+2009 E
-2014 HSIDEPFDMK
+2014 EPFDMK

>member
-1 MCDSA
+1 MQWRKFA
-6 TTGCFFSR
+6 RLKTTGTGHSR
-14 SSKENG
+14 TRRMLCCGRRKENG

-35 GPMPSHQA
+35 GPMPAHQ
-43 QALQQQQQ
+43 QGQGMQQQQQ
-51 QQNMQGHHQQQH
+51 QQ
-63 QHSQQQQQHHQQQQR
+63 QQHHPHQQGGGHMQQGHR
-78 QGNKEPV
+78 GMGGNNKEPV

-118 ALEVVERR
+118 ALEAVERR

-139 GSRQAIEAGQKFL
+139 GSRQAVEAGQKFL
-152 NKSDARHTVQLVEI
+152 NKADARHSVQLVEI

-242 IRQRRGNRGTNSPG
+242 IRQRRGSRGANSPG
-256 PAQMSRPEQ
+256 PHQMSRPEH
-265 KPPPVVVIKRDLRDE
+265 KPPPVVVIKRDLRDD

-327 DLYYGG
+327 DLYYNSRTGQ
-333 PGGGG
+333 
-338 GRGGPGG
+338 
-345 GGGPVETPSWGYKP
+345 PVETPSWGYKP

-372 MHGFQTSH
+372 SHGFQTSH

-404 TTTNR
+404 TSR
-409 RMSASGAGGG
+409 RLSAGTG
-419 VAMSQSHQRFPRSG
+419 VSMSQSHQRFPRSG

-452 GLLARSSLKSDLVGA
+452 ALLRSSLKTDLVQA

-476 RYGRYDGG
+476 RYGRYD
-484 PGAGHQVTA
+484 PPP
-493 ASQRT
+493 SSRT
-498 SKYGPSPLGATASLQ
+498 PKYAPSPLGATGSLQ

-542 AMAGNSNNTI
+542 AMAAAI
-552 HGAGPRGSTQ
+552 QRGSTQ

-577 RERPGAGASGRL
+577 RERPGSRM
-589 GGLRGARGLVHNRL
+589 GLRSRIGERL
-603 QDEADGNVSAPEYSL
+603 QDETDGNLSAPEYSL
-618 PIRRDIRD
+618 PIRRDPRD
-626 LRNRIT
+626 LRQRIT

-661 ASRDL
+661 ASRDI

-693 SSRTGLGG
+693 SSRTGLT
-701 VGVGVGG
+701 GG
-708 TLDRHS
+708 TLDRHNLTV
-714 MAAGGPRMS
+714 GGPRMS
-723 SLPVRSLSSQ
+723 SLPVRSMSSQ
-733 HIGGPSSIRSPS
+733 HIGPSSIRSPS

-757 GAHQGIGPGGGI
+757 GGH
-769 GLAGVPG
+769 GVPG
-776 SMVSALTGH
+776 SAMAALTGH

-792 STTLPRPHRQIDINP
+792 STTLPRSHRQIDINP

-812 YKLDKPVVDAVGISG
+812 YKLDKPVVDAIGMSG

-842 SETSTQPLQQQPLIR
+842 SETTQTQQPMIR

-952 FQLFRRRGLPSL
+952 FQLYRRRGLPSL
-964 RGNVPAL
+964 RTSVPAL

-985 GAPGCAPVPIILR
+985 GAPGSAPVPIILR

-1041 PEHVPDI
+1041 PDHVPDI

-1122 SERNKMSAQ
+1122 AERNKMSAQ
-1131 ALATALGPPLML
+1131 ALATVMGPPLML
-1143 HSASVGA
+1143 HSSSAGP

-1166 LQIWPQPHGGV
+1166 LQIWPQPQHGTGH
-1177 SVGGVA
+1177 VG
-1183 GPTSGRRGEPV
+1183 TSGRRGEPV
-1194 EPRGNKASALPAG
+1194 EPRGNKASALQVGKPPA
-1207 KSQLQQPGALPLQS
+1207 PLPSLPS
-1221 SVAPAAGSSISSS
+1221 
-1234 QRSSSSS
+1234 
-1241 NIHLSSRS
+1241 
-1249 NALASSTSHSN
+1249 ASSFHQ
-1260 MASSILNT
+1260 LHHHH
-1268 QQQQQQQPQHHP
+1268 QQQQQSHLAP
-1280 SSALLSIQPRTAASN
+1280 SASSSLLVGTAAGAMSR
-1295 PSATSSTLGQH
+1295 SATSSPSTASFQLGPH
-1306 LLSATPSTLQYQSVV
+1306 PLLATPSNLQYQSVV
-1321 AQLAQSHRALQQA
+1321 AQLAQSHRASPQV
-1334 GQQPHPSE
+1334 GQQHHLLE
-1342 VSAGLVERVQSPH
+1342 ASAASAEPGQSPH

-1388 KFKESSSGYSLKSD
+1388 KFKESSSSYSLKSD
-1402 TQSRILS
+1402 TSRILS
-1409 GKQLYGNSTSSNTT
+1409 STSSLVKKYASSNNGAEPVSNGGSSTFDHPPAVSPHQSLLGNGGNGARKRDSNGVGPSIITSSSNNNGPNISSSSDLQYPSRSVLFTSDSLSTT
-1423 SATNGHGVNGQSS
+1423 STSPQPTTAVAT
-1436 RDGPGT
+1436 
-1442 GSTSTG
+1442 TSYG
-1448 PMASELLQQQ
+1448 KI
-1458 TTTRASSLLFTA
+1458 TT
-1470 GTGTGDYRSSSSSI
+1470 SSSSSVPAVP
-1484 ASSVASSIAAGP
+1484 ASSLDV
-1496 SNLSGPAPS
+1496 
-1505 SGALYGKAPTTTA
+1505 
-1518 SSSAGP
+1518 
-1524 VPLTSTLNIT
+1524 V

-1549 PSSASESSYRSSS
+1549 PSSASESSHHSSNSSLRERS
-1562 PASSIQRDKSPIS
+1562 P
-1575 LGERQ
+1575 
-1580 GHQHQPSS
+1580 QPSP
-1588 SPSALRRQEQFDRA
+1588 SPLKRQDPVERA
-1602 DSAPASGSSATP
+1602 DSAGS
-1614 AATTTSTGSSS
+1614 TSTGSTG
-1625 SSSFMSSL
+1625 FMSSL

-1639 SYQFPSAT
+1639 SYQFPSST
-1647 LKLTSQLSSG
+1647 LKLPSQQSA
-1657 GDAQQQQQQQQDDG
+1657 DPAADG

-1679 LTSSLSRTIVSN
+1679 LTTSLSRSITSN
-1691 TGTLPI
+1691 TGTLPL
-1697 SLGREKLSEL
+1697 SLGRQGA
-1707 SSGLGVGS
+1707 SSSLYQQDYSGS
-1715 TAGGGGG
+1715 GNV
-1722 GGGPS
+1722 S
-1727 STSSTGFSSS
+1727 SSS
-1737 SGIGSIS
+1737 SGKPTSASLNYTSSGGNALIDSSSSSSAVTTAAAIS
-1744 SSISST
+1744 S
-1750 SNSASGSTSGSLRT
+1750 
-1764 MSTSLG
+1764 MS
-1770 AYSGGGSAG
+1770 
-1779 GGGGG
+1779 
-1784 SVPDGSSMGHSGTAA
+1784 
-1799 VTSMNIY
+1799 IY

-1816 SSYGGSGGAGGS
+1816 SYGGTSSSLLTGTSSSYG
-1828 SSSTT
+1828 
-1833 GSSALSGLLSG
+1833 
-1844 TTSAYGISERL
+1844 INDRL
-1855 RALTTGSSLTGGGG
+1855 RALTGVSTEGSSGLGSSVTGGS
-1869 GGGTGS
+1869 T
-1875 SSDTGVSSHE
+1875 
-1885 QHRGSVSSSGDL
+1885 SVSSAADSGAGSSAADL
-1897 DSSGYDYESSGFS
+1897 GASGYDYESSGFS
-1910 SASYSTST
+1910 STGLTSSYGTT
-1918 IDRGMASSGASLG
+1918 ASSGSMTTSATSG
-1931 SSSIGAGALSSSYFS
+1931 LSSSYFS
-1946 TGSGSGSSPFATSA
+1946 TGSGTSPFGTTIGTSGLGDA
-1960 TETAAATATA
+1960 GSGPPT
-1970 PYRVQY
+1970 YRVQY
-1976 ASTNPFL
+1976 SSTNPFL
-1983 PSFNPTAPGSTDGGS
+1983 PSYNPPSD
-1998 NGSNGSSTHRN
+1998 NGSSLAHGASGRN
-2009 GGESR
+2009 GGLKS
-2014 HSIDEPFDMK
+2014 SDEDDSFDMK

>member
-1 MCDSA
+1 MQWRKFARLKTTA
-6 TTGCFFSR
+6 TGHSR
-14 SSKENG
+14 TRRMLCCGRRKENG

-35 GPMPSHQA
+35 GPMPSHQG
-43 QALQQQQQ
+43 
-51 QQNMQGHHQQQH
+51 M
-63 QHSQQQQQHHQQQQR
+63 QQQQQHHQQGGHMQQGGQR
-78 QGNKEPV
+78 GGGGSGMGGGANKDPV

-118 ALEVVERR
+118 ALEAVERR

-139 GSRQAIEAGQKFL
+139 GSRQAVEAGQKFL
-152 NKSDARHTVQLVEI
+152 NKADARHTVQLVEI

-242 IRQRRGNRGTNSPG
+242 IRQRRGSRGANSPG
-256 PAQMSRPEQ
+256 PPQMSRPEQ
-265 KPPPVVVIKRDLRDE
+265 KPPPVVVIKRDLRDD

-327 DLYYGG
+327 DMYYGRG
-333 PGGGG
+333 PGVQ
-338 GRGGPGG
+338 PA
-345 GGGPVETPSWGYKP
+345 ETPSWGYKP

-372 MHGFQTSH
+372 THGFQTSH

-397 AFYPSST
+397 SFYPGA
-404 TTTNR
+404 NR
-409 RMSASGAGGG
+409 RMSAGTG
-419 VAMSQSHQRFPRSG
+419 VSMSQSHQRFPRSG

-452 GLLARSSLKSDLVGA
+452 ALLRSSLKTDLVQA

-476 RYGRYDGG
+476 RYGRYE
-484 PGAGHQVTA
+484 PPPQ
-493 ASQRT
+493 QRT
-498 SKYGPSPLGATASLQ
+498 PKYGPSPLGAGTGSLQ

-542 AMAGNSNNTI
+542 AMNTNTI
-552 HGAGPRGSTQ
+552 GRGSTQ
-562 ALGGGPEFAKFNSLP
+562 ALGGGPEYAKFNSLP
-577 RERPGAGASGRL
+577 RDRPSSRM
-589 GGLRGARGLVHNRL
+589 GLRSRIGERI
-603 QDEADGNVSAPEYSL
+603 QDENDGNLSAPEYSL
-618 PIRRDIRD
+618 PIRRDPRDPRD
-626 LRNRIT
+626 LRQRIT

-661 ASRDL
+661 ASRDI

-678 AENIHDVLKNTEHIY
+678 AENIHDVLKNTENIY
-693 SSRTGLGG
+693 SSRTGFT
-701 VGVGVGG
+701 GG
-708 TLDRHS
+708 TLDRNS
-714 MAAGGPRMS
+714 LTTGGPRMS
-723 SLPVRSLSSQ
+723 SLPVRSMSSQ
-733 HIGGPSSIRSPS
+733 HIGPSSIRSPS

-757 GAHQGIGPGGGI
+757 GGAPG
-769 GLAGVPG
+769 GVPG
-776 SMVSALTGH
+776 SAVAALTGH

-792 STTLPRPHRQIDINP
+792 STTLPRAHRQIDINP

-812 YKLDKPVVDAVGISG
+812 YKLDKPVVDAIGMSG
-827 MLWIHLLAGRGLRAM
+827 MLWIHLLAGRGLRTM
-842 SETSTQPLQQQPLIR
+842 SETTQAQQPMIR

-938 PRGTIYLRLRHTDP
+938 PRGTIYLRIRHTDP
-952 FQLFRRRGLPSL
+952 FQLYRRRGLPSL

-985 GAPGCAPVPIILR
+985 GAPGSAPVPIILR

-1122 SERNKMSAQ
+1122 AERNKMSAQ
-1131 ALATALGPPLML
+1131 ALATVMGPPLML
-1143 HSASVGA
+1143 HSSSAGP

-1166 LQIWPQPHGGV
+1166 LQIWPQPQHSTGSGHGG
-1177 SVGGVA
+1177 
-1183 GPTSGRRGEPV
+1183 TSGRRGEPV
-1194 EPRGNKASALPAG
+1194 EPRGNKASALQAA
-1207 KSQLQQPGALPLQS
+1207 KPGA
-1221 SVAPAAGSSISSS
+1221 G
-1234 QRSSSSS
+1234 
-1241 NIHLSSRS
+1241 
-1249 NALASSTSHSN
+1249 ALAAQAPLPSLPSASN
-1260 MASSILNT
+1260 LHQHL
-1268 QQQQQQQPQHHP
+1268 QQQQQQQHLHP
-1280 SSALLSIQPRTAASN
+1280 LDRPASSSLLVGTASSGAGPISR
-1295 PSATSSTLGQH
+1295 SVTSSPSTTSLQLGPRP
-1306 LLSATPSTLQYQSVV
+1306 LSATPSSLQYQSVV
-1321 AQLAQSHRALQQA
+1321 AQLAQSHRASQQV
-1334 GQQPHPSE
+1334 GQQHHPSE
-1342 VSAGLVERVQSPH
+1342 GSAVSVEPVQSPH

-1381 GASPASV
+1381 GVSPASV
-1388 KFKESSSGYSLKSD
+1388 KFKESSSSYSLKSD
-1402 TQSRILS
+1402 TSRILS
-1409 GKQLYGNSTSSNTT
+1409 SSSSLVKKYGTNGNGGDHPSPAVTSGSPLHYPASVSASTSLLLSGNGATGNGGSLRKQRDGNGSSSTNNGPNISSSSDIQLPSRSVLFSSDYLSSSSAAATSTSSTT
-1423 SATNGHGVNGQSS
+1423 TTTERKLSFTAL
-1436 RDGPGT
+1436 
-1442 GSTSTG
+1442 TG
-1448 PMASELLQQQ
+1448 PV
-1458 TTTRASSLLFTA
+1458 SSL
-1470 GTGTGDYRSSSSSI
+1470 D
-1484 ASSVASSIAAGP
+1484 VA
-1496 SNLSGPAPS
+1496 
-1505 SGALYGKAPTTTA
+1505 
-1518 SSSAGP
+1518 
-1524 VPLTSTLNIT
+1524 
-1534 TFSLDEKNN
+1534 TFSLDDKNN

-1549 PSSASESSYRSSS
+1549 PSSASESSHHSSNSSLRERS
-1562 PASSIQRDKSPIS
+1562 P
-1575 LGERQ
+1575 
-1580 GHQHQPSS
+1580 QPS
-1588 SPSALRRQEQFDRA
+1588 PSLKRQEPIDRS
-1602 DSAPASGSSATP
+1602 DST
-1614 AATTTSTGSSS
+1614 ATTTAAGGGSSS

-1639 SYQFPSAT
+1639 SYQFPSSN
-1647 LKLTSQLSSG
+1647 LVKLPGQLSADSAGSG
-1657 GDAQQQQQQQQDDG
+1657 DDG

-1679 LTSSLSRTIVSN
+1679 LGASLSRTITSN

-1697 SLGREKLSEL
+1697 SLGRQGGTG
-1707 SSGLGVGS
+1707 SSLYQQQDTSYSV
-1715 TAGGGGG
+1715 
-1722 GGGPS
+1722 S
-1727 STSSTGFSSS
+1727 SSSSS
-1737 SGIGSIS
+1737 SGEP
-1744 SSISST
+1744 T
-1750 SNSASGSTSGSLRT
+1750 SASLNYTSPGSSL
-1764 MSTSLG
+1764 LG
-1770 AYSGGGSAG
+1770 EGGSGQA
-1779 GGGGG
+1779 
-1784 SVPDGSSMGHSGTAA
+1784 VTTAAAVSSMS
-1799 VTSMNIY
+1799 IY

-1816 SSYGGSGGAGGS
+1816 SYSGATS
-1828 SSSTT
+1828 S
-1833 GSSALSGLLSG
+1833 LLSG
-1844 TTSAYGISERL
+1844 TSSSYGISDRF
-1855 RALTTGSSLTGGGG
+1855 RALTSGGGAGDSSSGMGSSLTASGG
-1869 GGGTGS
+1869 
-1875 SSDTGVSSHE
+1875 
-1885 QHRGSVSSSGDL
+1885 SGADSAGADL
-1897 DSSGYDYESSGFS
+1897 GASGYDYESSGFS
-1910 SASYSTST
+1910 SSAGLTSSSYGGTSSTS
-1918 IDRGMASSGASLG
+1918 ASMTTSATSG
-1931 SSSIGAGALSSSYFS
+1931 LSSSYFS
-1946 TGSGSGSSPFATSA
+1946 TGSGNSPFGTMTSNGGSDS
-1960 TETAAATATA
+1960 TGPPT
-1970 PYRVQY
+1970 YRVQY
-1976 ASTNPFL
+1976 SSTNPFL
-1983 PSFNPTAPGSTDGGS
+1983 PSYNPPSDNGVSSLGGA
-1998 NGSNGSSTHRN
+1998 NGRN
-2009 GGESR
+2009 GGLKS
-2014 HSIDEPFDMK
+2014 SDEDDSFDMK

>member
-1 MCDSA
+1 MQWRKFARLKTTA
-6 TTGCFFSR
+6 TGHSR
-14 SSKENG
+14 TRRMLCCGRRKENG

-51 QQNMQGHHQQQH
+51 QQQQQH
-63 QHSQQQQQHHQQQQR
+63 QQQQQQGMQGHHQQQQR
-78 QGNKEPV
+78 QGSKEPV

-139 GSRQAIEAGQKFL
+139 GSRQAIDAGQKFL

-242 IRQRRGNRGTNSPG
+242 IRQRRGNRGANSPG
-256 PAQMSRPEQ
+256 PPQMSRPEQ

-327 DLYYGG
+327 DLYYGAGRG
-333 PGGGG
+333 PGGG
-338 GRGGPGG
+338 PGS
-345 GGGPVETPSWGYKP
+345 VETPSWGYKP
-359 PPPPSVITEQPKG
+359 PAPPSSVITEQPKG
-372 MHGFQTSH
+372 MHGGFQTSH

-397 AFYPSST
+397 AFYPSAT
-404 TTTNR
+404 TSR
-409 RMSASGAGGG
+409 RMSAGPAG

-452 GLLARSSLKSDLVGA
+452 PLLARSSLKSDLVGA

-476 RYGRYDGG
+476 RYGRYDAPPQPRG
-484 PGAGHQVTA
+484 P
-493 ASQRT
+493 
-498 SKYGPSPLGATASLQ
+498 KYGPSPLGATASLQ

-542 AMAGNSNNTI
+542 AMAASGTM
-552 HGAGPRGSTQ
+552 GRGSTQ

-577 RERPGAGASGRL
+577 RERPGATRL
-589 GGLRGARGLVHNRL
+589 GLRGRITDRL

-693 SSRTGLGG
+693 SSRTGLGVGGGGGG
-701 VGVGVGG
+701 VVGG

-757 GAHQGIGPGGGI
+757 GAGVG
-769 GLAGVPG
+769 GVPG
-776 SMVSALTGH
+776 SVMAALAGH

-792 STTLPRPHRQIDINP
+792 STTLPRAHRQIDINP

-812 YKLDKPVVDAVGISG
+812 YKLDKPVVDAVGMSG

-842 SETSTQPLQQQPLIR
+842 SETSQIQQPLIR

-985 GAPGCAPVPIILR
+985 GAPGSAPVPIILR

-1122 SERNKMSAQ
+1122 AERNKMSAQ

-1166 LQIWPQPHGGV
+1166 LQIWPQPGSGTGAPTSESYVDRSARRASRAAWKQSQCVASGQIGGV
-1177 SVGGVA
+1177 VVGVGGTAA
-1183 GPTSGRRGEPV
+1183 GHQQQQHQSPQQQQLQHP
-1194 EPRGNKASALPAG
+1194 ASAAQQQQHQLG
-1207 KSQLQQPGALPLQS
+1207 GHQLHQLQHQPQPTRPG
-1221 SVAPAAGSSISSS
+1221 
-1234 QRSSSSS
+1234 
-1241 NIHLSSRS
+1241 
-1249 NALASSTSHSN
+1249 
-1260 MASSILNT
+1260 
-1268 QQQQQQQPQHHP
+1268 QQQQQQQHP
-1280 SSALLSIQPRTAASN
+1280 VVGTTVYTAPFSSQQSINHILNARSASALSHSQHSSVSIS
-1295 PSATSSTLGQH
+1295 
-1306 LLSATPSTLQYQSVV
+1306 
-1321 AQLAQSHRALQQA
+1321 
-1334 GQQPHPSE
+1334 
-1342 VSAGLVERVQSPH
+1342 
-1355 HATPSPSSSSTSS
+1355 
-1368 ASGSGSGTDTIKR
+1368 SGS
-1381 GASPASV
+1381 V
-1388 KFKESSSGYSLKSD
+1388 
-1402 TQSRILS
+1402 
-1409 GKQLYGNSTSSNTT
+1409 
-1423 SATNGHGVNGQSS
+1423 
-1436 RDGPGT
+1436 
-1442 GSTSTG
+1442 
-1448 PMASELLQQQ
+1448 
-1458 TTTRASSLLFTA
+1458 
-1470 GTGTGDYRSSSSSI
+1470 SSI
-1484 ASSVASSIAAGP
+1484 ASSLAT
-1496 SNLSGPAPS
+1496 SGPTAPS
-1505 SGALYGKAPTTTA
+1505 
-1518 SSSAGP
+1518 
-1524 VPLTSTLNIT
+1524 I
-1534 TFSLDEKNN
+1534 
-1543 LVVSPS
+1543 
-1549 PSSASESSYRSSS
+1549 
-1562 PASSIQRDKSPIS
+1562 
-1575 LGERQ
+1575 
-1580 GHQHQPSS
+1580 
-1588 SPSALRRQEQFDRA
+1588 
-1602 DSAPASGSSATP
+1602 
-1614 AATTTSTGSSS
+1614 
-1625 SSSFMSSL
+1625 
-1633 RSQTLG
+1633 
-1639 SYQFPSAT
+1639 
-1647 LKLTSQLSSG
+1647 G
-1657 GDAQQQQQQQQDDG
+1657 G
-1671 STSSLLRK
+1671 L
-1679 LTSSLSRTIVSN
+1679 
-1691 TGTLPI
+1691 
-1697 SLGREKLSEL
+1697 
-1707 SSGLGVGS
+1707 SGLGG
-1715 TAGGGGG
+1715 AR
-1722 GGGPS
+1722 PIA
-1727 STSSTGFSSS
+1727 TS
-1737 SGIGSIS
+1737 
-1744 SSISST
+1744 
-1750 SNSASGSTSGSLRT
+1750 R
-1764 MSTSLG
+1764 
-1770 AYSGGGSAG
+1770 
-1779 GGGGG
+1779 
-1784 SVPDGSSMGHSGTAA
+1784 H
-1799 VTSMNIY
+1799 
-1806 GTLPKNSSIY
+1806 TLPK
-1816 SSYGGSGGAGGS
+1816 
-1828 SSSTT
+1828 
-1833 GSSALSGLLSG
+1833 L
-1844 TTSAYGISERL
+1844 
-1855 RALTTGSSLTGGGG
+1855 
-1869 GGGTGS
+1869 
-1875 SSDTGVSSHE
+1875 
-1885 QHRGSVSSSGDL
+1885 
-1897 DSSGYDYESSGFS
+1897 
-1910 SASYSTST
+1910 
-1918 IDRGMASSGASLG
+1918 
-1931 SSSIGAGALSSSYFS
+1931 
-1946 TGSGSGSSPFATSA
+1946 
-1960 TETAAATATA
+1960 
-1970 PYRVQY
+1970 
-1976 ASTNPFL
+1976 
-1983 PSFNPTAPGSTDGGS
+1983 
-1998 NGSNGSSTHRN
+1998 
-2009 GGESR
+2009 
-2014 HSIDEPFDMK
+2014 